1 MKKKISSVLVFI
13 FFISI
18 VYSKNI
24 YTKNGTITNGNSNSV
39 NKPNYKVEI
48 NCNNEGSAIF
58 REYIFDDG
66 ICLVKNNEKISINY
80 TRAEVS
86 GGGMGGGSS
95 TSTVLHLTK
104 SGNDIDYTN
113 PLEIKTNEIY
123 YLTLYSHFSSSSSSS
138 NDTKLL
144 SILIIGVESNN
155 ISSIDKITNFK
166 GYLCEYKNNNYD
178 YSLTVYCEN
187 ATQKFSN
194 WPIWYVKKGELITIK
209 YKPYKNSGSSSGFN
223 PATGESGGG
232 GFYENSILTIND
244 KVISD
249 KTKTINVEENS
260 EIILRFKHDDSGG
273 GHIDQEDVKV
283 IIEVDDTPPTMPSS
297 ITGLSEGWI
306 KGNVEVYAT
315 GSTDDKSG
323 VSGYEYCLWNSSIP
337 SQYWTWKKCPYKSDV
352 AEGSYLENLIC
363 FRAVDNVGN
372 VSAANICSLK
382 IDNSKPVITAD
393 KEANN
398 WTKDNI
404 TINATDTGSGV
415 NSFEIKK
422 DNKTYIPQTE
432 KLLKETGTYTVTA
445 RDKVGNIS
453 SEVIYKIDKELPVI
467 NLNGYAAETWTKES
481 VKINITDNHSGIKS
495 VTKNQEALSNYTEFK
510 IESTGQYEITA
521 KDKVDNENKVTVK
534 IDKVLPS
541 VSELTISGFG
551 YESKGEAEY
560 VNASDVKYNVT
571 ENDSGIKKNKNILY
585 LNGSIVNESTDKNV
599 IYREKQNLAKVQRK
613 ENDKTFEY
621 SVKVTDNAGN
631 GSVEKK
637 ASLTIP
643 RTIIL
648 KTVEKEDENQGL
660 RKSCIKDGY
669 TINGILIN
677 KINFDLY
684 KEIRLKRTFLADK
697 PEGQNRKEFS
707 YEEYKARF
715 DGSVR
720 EEEIK
725 RNWEECAQTVITEA
739 DVRKVTIGGEEYWYY
754 EDKIKTE
761 SGLGHR
767 GIRYQAEWD
776 WKALGVTE
784 RGEYVTIDKTANT
797 PGRVKIRIQ
806 GTDENGQE
814 TRYVVL
820 DGEGKRI
827 EEESDADFTVPVSGV
842 IRLAVKIEDED
853 FDDYSIEATE
863 LVKAVFMKGSE
874 QSEETLTVAMEGAGA
889 EGYIVKTNENGKL
902 KSQFRPVNTG
912 AGSWHEFANPEV
924 KLYYNK
930 PFNMKITMTE
940 GCNGDSGAYKDV
952 TESGVIMLMADTP
965 NLGGFKLLVG
975 KAAGYNKDG
984 ITSRPHQ
991 EIGLGIEFSEEGEN
1005 PDKIEWNYGDGG
1017 QSEGD
1022 SVKHKYD
1029 QSPERKGNTSE
1040 YELTIRVVSGQDEK
1054 RASVNVHIIDT
1065 QYGTL
1070 LGDEEWIGMHPVLGR
1085 IQVPENVTL
1094 SVSDNRND
1102 KENPTVILGY
1112 GSALEER
1119 KGLIE
1124 ILKGGKLCVNAQGV
1138 RITEGK
1144 NGTTFTEVKTE
1155 KDGGDDGSLKWGG
1168 IVIRSGAEE
1177 SSIANAEI
1185 RYAVNG
1191 IRIEKGSVLK
1201 ARNIQIN
1208 NCKEHG
1214 LKNGGE
1220 VTAENCEIEG
1230 ADLGVYVEKD
1240 AVLEVREN
1248 LNIWNVEN
1256 GIECDGSLK
1265 AGSIE
1270 IKEISEKGISIKGKL
1285 ETQNY
1290 IKVEGCGNCGIE
1302 NEEGASLTAGE
1313 DISVKGFEKGIINKG
1328 SIRSIKE
1335 LSVEASSDY
1344 GIRNEGS
1351 VKTEG
1356 LSVKSVKGRGYICGS
1371 GSSTEAG
1378 QTKIEAE
1385 EIGIHCTGN
1394 AESDFGNSEVRA
1406 VTYGIKTDRDEKGS
1420 PKIKLNK
1427 GSIIDGALV
1436 LWYDWEGGVLTDEE
1450 IQEKIG
1456 KNN

>member
-1 MKKKISSVLVFI
+1 MKKSICLLLIYFVWISLGYSVTLCNRDGLV
-13 FFISI
+13 
-18 VYSKNI
+18 VECDNAYN
-24 YTKNGTITNGNSNSV
+24 KNG
-39 NKPNYKVEI
+39 
-48 NCNNEGSAIF
+48 
-58 REYIFDDG
+58 
-66 ICLVKNNEKISINY
+66 
-80 TRAEVS
+80 
-86 GGGMGGGSS
+86 
-95 TSTVLHLTK
+95 
-104 SGNDIDYTN
+104 
-113 PLEIKTNEIY
+113 
-123 YLTLYSHFSSSSSSS
+123 
-138 NDTKLL
+138 
-144 SILIIGVESNN
+144 
-155 ISSIDKITNFK
+155 
-166 GYLCEYKNNNYD
+166 
-178 YSLTVYCEN
+178 
-187 ATQKFSN
+187 
-194 WPIWYVKKGELITIK
+194 IWYVKKSSQLNVLYSYYRDDSNVKSGYGETCYGDVCQIS
-209 YKPYKNSGSSSGFN
+209 SGSSGYSVSTKLNFN
-223 PATGESGGG
+223 GNIYTYSKNLQQNV
-232 GFYENSILTIND
+232 ENDIQIILYSVKTSVSSNTSTDTTTVNLTI
-244 KVISD
+244 KVD
-249 KTKTINVEENS
+249 A
-260 EIILRFKHDDSGG
+260 
-273 GHIDQEDVKV
+273 
-283 IIEVDDTPPTMPSS
+283 TPPTQPKYIS
-297 ITGLSEGWI
+297 GLPDGWT
-306 KGNVEVYAT
+306 KGTVKLDAS

-323 VSGYEYCLWNSSIP
+323 VANYEYCLWNSSLP
-337 SQYWTWKKCPYKSDV
+337 SQYWVWKKCPYESNV

-363 FRAVDNVGN
+363 FRAVDYVGN
-372 VSAANICSLK
+372 ASAVNICSLQ
-382 IDNSKPVITAD
+382 IDNSKPIVTAD
-393 KEANN
+393 KEANK

-432 KLLKETGTYTVTA
+432 KFLTETGTYTVTA
-445 RDKVGNIS
+445 IDKVGNIS
-453 SEVIYKIDKELPVI
+453 SEVTYKIDKESPAI
-467 NLNGYAAETWTKES
+467 NLNGYDPKTWTNKD
-481 VKINITDNHSGIKS
+481 VTIQVTDNHSGIKS
-495 VTKNQEALSNYTEFK
+495 VTKNQEAVSNYTEFK

-534 IDKVLPS
+534 IDKVVPS
-541 VSELTISGFG
+541 VSELTFSGFG

-560 VNASDVKYNVT
+560 LNAFDVKYNVT

-643 RTIIL
+643 RTISL

-660 RKSCIKDGY
+660 RKSYIKDGY

-697 PEGQNRKEFS
+697 EEGQNRKEFC

-725 RNWEECAQTVITEA
+725 RNWEECAQTVITKA

-784 RGEYVTIDKTANT
+784 KGEYVTIDKTANI
-797 PGRVKIRIQ
+797 PGRVKIRLQ
-806 GTDENGQE
+806 GTDENGE
-814 TRYVVL
+814 GIRYVVL

-874 QSEETLTVAMEGAGA
+874 QSEETLTVAMEGASA

-902 KSQFRPVNTG
+902 KSQFRPENTR
-912 AGSWHEFANPEV
+912 AGGWHEFTNPEV

-940 GCNGDSGAYKDV
+940 GCNGASGAYKDV
-952 TESGVIMLMADTP
+952 TESGVIMLMAETP

-1022 SVKHKYD
+1022 SVKHKYA

-1065 QYGTL
+1065 QDGAL

-1094 SVSDNRND
+1094 SVSDNSND

-1124 ILKGGKLCVNAQGV
+1124 ILQGGKLCVNAQGV

-1177 SSIANAEI
+1177 CSIANAEI

-1214 LKNGGE
+1214 LKDGGE
-1220 VTAENCEIEG
+1220 VTAENCEVEG
-1230 ADLGVYVEKD
+1230 AGLGVYVEKE

-1256 GIECDGSLK
+1256 GIECDGKLK

-1270 IKEISEKGISIKGKL
+1270 IKGAADKGITVKGTAEILK
-1285 ETQNY
+1285 TVW
-1290 IKVEGCGNCGIE
+1290 IEGEGESGIE

-1313 DISVKGFEKGIINKG
+1313 DICVKGFEKGIINKG
-1328 SIRSIKE
+1328 SIKSIKE

-1351 VKTEG
+1351 VKTEI
-1356 LSVKSVKGRGYICGS
+1356 LNVKAQSGRGYICGS

-1394 AESDFGNSEVRA
+1394 AEADFGNSEVRA

-1420 PKIKLNK
+1420 PKIKMNK
-1427 GSIIDGALV
+1427 GSIIDGASV
-1436 LWYDWEGGVLTDEE
+1436 LWYDWEGGVLTDDE

>member
-1 MKKKISSVLVFI
+1 M
-13 FFISI
+13 
-18 VYSKNI
+18 
-24 YTKNGTITNGNSNSV
+24 
-39 NKPNYKVEI
+39 
-48 NCNNEGSAIF
+48 
-58 REYIFDDG
+58 D
-66 ICLVKNNEKISINY
+66 
-80 TRAEVS
+80 
-86 GGGMGGGSS
+86 
-95 TSTVLHLTK
+95 
-104 SGNDIDYTN
+104 
-113 PLEIKTNEIY
+113 
-123 YLTLYSHFSSSSSSS
+123 
-138 NDTKLL
+138 
-144 SILIIGVESNN
+144 
-155 ISSIDKITNFK
+155 
-166 GYLCEYKNNNYD
+166 
-178 YSLTVYCEN
+178 
-187 ATQKFSN
+187 
-194 WPIWYVKKGELITIK
+194 
-209 YKPYKNSGSSSGFN
+209 
-223 PATGESGGG
+223 
-232 GFYENSILTIND
+232 
-244 KVISD
+244 
-249 KTKTINVEENS
+249 
-260 EIILRFKHDDSGG
+260 
-273 GHIDQEDVKV
+273 
-283 IIEVDDTPPTMPSS
+283 
-297 ITGLSEGWI
+297 
-306 KGNVEVYAT
+306 
-315 GSTDDKSG
+315 G
-323 VSGYEYCLWNSSIP
+323 VSGVRGYEYKIGNSDWIRGNE
-337 SQYWTWKKCPYKSDV
+337 YKPDV
-352 AEGSYLENLIC
+352 KNGEILDTTVY

-372 VSAANICSLK
+372 ASEAVSARVK
-382 IDNSKPVITAD
+382 IDKSAPIISAD
-393 KEANN
+393 KEANK
-398 WTKDNI
+398 WTRDDIKI
-404 TINATDTGSGV
+404 TARDTGSGF
-415 NSFEIKK
+415 NGFEIEKDEKK
-422 DNKTYIPQTE
+422 YIPQTANTLSE
-432 KLLKETGTYTVTA
+432 SGTYTVQAT
-445 RDKVGNIS
+445 DGVGNKSDPITYL
-453 SEVIYKIDKELPVI
+453 VDKTAPQI
-467 NLNGYAAETWTKES
+467 NLNGYEEGNWTSED
-481 VKINITDNHSGIKS
+481 VTITFSDPNQSGIKS
-495 VTKNQEALSNYTEFK
+495 VTVNGNAVLWEGGYKITETGEYTVK
-510 IESTGQYEITA
+510 CIDNTGNESTATV
-521 KDKVDNENKVTVK
+521 KVDK
-534 IDKVLPS
+534 IKPS
-541 VSELTISGFG
+541 VSGITFGGFG
-551 YESKGEAEY
+551 YEEKDETQYLNSF
-560 VNASDVKYNVT
+560 DVKYNVT
-571 ENDSGIKKNKNILY
+571 ENDSGIKENKNILY

-613 ENDKTFEY
+613 EKDETFEY

-643 RTIIL
+643 GTIIL
-648 KTVEKEDENQGL
+648 KTVEEDENQGL

-677 KINFDLY
+677 KIDFGLY
-684 KEIRLKRTFLADK
+684 KTIRLKRTFLADK
-697 PEGQNRKEFS
+697 EEGQNRKEFC

-725 RNWEECAQTVITEA
+725 ENWEKASQTVITEA

-797 PGRVKIRIQ
+797 PGRVKIRLQ
-806 GTDENGQE
+806 GTDVNGE
-814 TRYVVL
+814 GIRYVVL

-889 EGYIVKTNENGKL
+889 EGYIVKTNENGNL
-902 KSQFRPVNTG
+902 KSQFRPGNTR
-912 AGSWHEFANPEV
+912 AGGWHEFANPEV

-940 GCNGDSGAYKDV
+940 GCNGASGAYKDV
-952 TESGVIMLMADTP
+952 TESGVIMLMAGTP
-965 NLGGFKLLVG
+965 KLGGFKLLVG
-975 KAAGYNKDG
+975 EEAGYNKDG

-1065 QYGTL
+1065 QYGAL

-1185 RYAVNG
+1185 RYAENG

-1208 NCKEHG
+1208 NCSEYG
-1214 LKNGGE
+1214 LKTCGE

-1230 ADLGVYVEKD
+1230 AGLGVYVEKD

-1328 SIRSIKE
+1328 SIRSNKE

-1351 VKTEG
+1351 VKTEI
-1356 LSVKSVKGRGYICGS
+1356 LNVKAQSGRGYICGS
-1371 GSSTEAG
+1371 GSRTEAG

-1394 AESDFGNSEVRA
+1394 AEADFGNSEVRA

-1420 PKIKLNK
+1420 PKIKLNE

-1456 KNN
+1456 NNN